1 MRNGQV
7 LLKINDN
14 LIMAMLRH
22 TSSPFPELLLI
33 SIRFTRCW
41 CWLYWLFALQLTPV
55 HAAAPLP
62 ALQSHVNDYAGV
74 LAARG
79 PEVDAKL
86 KAFEAQTGHQVFV
99 LTVERLPADSSI
111 EAYAVAVFEQWQPG
125 RQGRDDGALLVIATG
140 DRKMR
145 IETGYGLE
153 DRLTDLASA
162 RIVREQITPRFQ
174 QGDIEGGVADG
185 VDAMLAVISG
195 QPAAM
200 PLTKAEDKEIS
211 GAAKWIVLCLFGV
224 LLLFGLGMSLFA
236 GVFGLLASVIV
247 SVSVALLFASDWRG
261 WMAAGAVIL
270 AWLLL
275 RWSMV
280 AHNVR
285 KYHLPKARSQTLAWL
300 KVYLFSLG
308 FARGGPARKRER
320 DDSSSGSSSSGS
332 SGGSSSDNG
341 TSGGGGRSG
350 GGGASGSW

>member
-14 LIMAMLRH
+14 LIMTMFRH

-33 SIRFTRCW
+33 SICFTRCW

-79 PEVDAKL
+79 PAIDATL
-86 KAFEAQTGHQVFV
+86 QAFEAQTGHQVFV

-125 RQGRDDGALLVIATG
+125 RQGKDDGALLVIVTG

-162 RIVREQITPRFQ
+162 RIVREQITPRFK
-174 QGDIEGGVADG
+174 QGDIEGGVAAG

-200 PLTKAEDKEIS
+200 PLTRAEGKQIS

-236 GVFGLLASVIV
+236 GVFGLLASIA
-247 SVSVALLFASDWRG
+247 VAVVVVMLADGDVRA
-261 WMAAGAVIL
+261 WMGGGVLVL

-275 RWSMV
+275 RWWMV
-280 AHNVR
+280 ANNVR
-285 KYHLPKARSQTLAWL
+285 KYHLPKALAWL
-300 KVYLFSLG
+300 KVYLFALG
-308 FARGGPARKRER
+308 FARGGPQRKRER
-320 DDSSSGSSSSGS
+320 DDRS
-332 SGGSSSDNG
+332 SGGSHSSSDSGSSESG

>member
-1 MRNGQV
+1 M
-7 LLKINDN
+7 KI
-14 LIMAMLRH
+14 ATARFLRAARWLYA
-22 TSSPFPELLLI
+22 LLL
-33 SIRFTRCW
+33 
-41 CWLYWLFALQLTPV
+41 LQLTLA

-62 ALQSHVNDYAGV
+62 VLQSHLNDYAGV

-79 PEVDAKL
+79 PAIDATL
-86 KAFEAQTGHQVFV
+86 KTFEAQSGHQVFV
-99 LTVERLPADSSI
+99 LTVERLPADTSI

-125 RQGRDDGALLVIATG
+125 RKGKDDGTLLVVATG
-140 DRKMR
+140 DKKMR

-162 RIVREQITPRFQ
+162 RIVRELITPRFQ

-195 QPAAM
+195 QPTAM
-200 PLTKAEDKEIS
+200 PLTKAEGKQIS
-211 GAAKWIVLCLFGV
+211 GAAKWIVLGLFGV

-320 DDSSSGSSSSGS
+320 DDSSSGSSSSGW
-332 SGGSSSDNG
+332 SGGSSSDSG

>member
-1 MRNGQV
+1 M
-7 LLKINDN
+7 
-14 LIMAMLRH
+14 MAMTL
-22 TSSPFPELLLI
+22 
-33 SIRFTRCW
+33 
-41 CWLYWLFALQLTPV
+41 A

-62 ALQSHVNDYAGV
+62 ILQSHVNDYAGV

-79 PEVDAKL
+79 PAIDATL

-99 LTVERLPADSSI
+99 LTVDRIPADTSI

-125 RQGRDDGALLVIATG
+125 RKGRDDGALLVIATG

-153 DRLTDLASA
+153 DKLTDLHSA
-162 RIVREQITPRFQ
+162 RIVREVITPRFQ

-195 QPAAM
+195 QPAAA
-200 PLTKAEDKEIS
+200 PQAGAKLENRDIS
-211 GAAKWIVLCLFGV
+211 GAAKWIVLGLFGV
-224 LLLFGLGMSLFA
+224 LLLFALGMSLFA

-247 SVSVALLFASDWRG
+247 AVSVVLLFASDWRG
-261 WMAAGAVIL
+261 WLGAGAVVL

-275 RWSMV
+275 RWWMV
-280 AHNVR
+280 ANNVR

-300 KVYLFSLG
+300 GVYLFSLG
-308 FARGGPARKRER
+308 FARGGPQKKRER
-320 DDSSSGSSSSGS
+320 DDRRSGGGS
-332 SGGSSSDNG
+332 SGGSSSGGSG

>member
-1 MRNGQV
+1 MMNRATACFLRASRWLCMLF
-7 LLKINDN
+7 LLQ
-14 LIMAMLRH
+14 
-22 TSSPFPELLLI
+22 
-33 SIRFTRCW
+33 W
-41 CWLYWLFALQLTPV
+41 TPASATV
-55 HAAAPLP
+55 SVP

-79 PEVDAKL
+79 PAIDATL
-86 KAFEAQTGHQVFV
+86 QAFEIQTGHQVFV
-99 LTVERLPADSSI
+99 LTVAHLPADTSI

-125 RQGRDDGALLVIATG
+125 RQGKDDGALLVVATG
-140 DRKMR
+140 DKKMR

-162 RIVREQITPRFQ
+162 RIVRELITPRFQ

-195 QPAAM
+195 QPTAM
-200 PLTKAEDKEIS
+200 PLTKAEGKQIS
-211 GAAKWIVLCLFGV
+211 GAAKWIVLGLFGV

-320 DDSSSGSSSSGS
+320 DDSSSGSSSSGW
-332 SGGSSSDNG
+332 SGGSSSDSG

>member
-1 MRNGQV
+1 MMNPATACFLRASRWLCMLF
-7 LLKINDN
+7 LLQWTH
-14 LIMAMLRH
+14 AH
-22 TSSPFPELLLI
+22 ATV
-33 SIRFTRCW
+33 
-41 CWLYWLFALQLTPV
+41 PV
-55 HAAAPLP
+55 P

-79 PEVDAKL
+79 PAIDAKL

-99 LTVERLPADSSI
+99 LTVERLPADTSI

-125 RQGRDDGALLVIATG
+125 RKGKDDGTLLVVATG
-140 DRKMR
+140 DKKMR

-162 RIVREQITPRFQ
+162 RIMREVIAPRFR
-174 QGDIEGGVADG
+174 QGDTGGGVADG
-185 VDAMLAVISG
+185 VDAMLAVIAG
-195 QPAAM
+195 QPAAV
-200 PLTKAEDKEIS
+200 PLASAGTQDREIS
-211 GAAKWIVLCLFGV
+211 GAAKWIVLGLFGV

-236 GVFGLLASVIV
+236 GVFGLLASAIAAV
-247 SVSVALLFASDWRG
+247 SVVLLFASDWRG
-261 WMAAGAVIL
+261 WLGAGAVIL

-280 AHNVR
+280 ADNVR
-285 KYHLPKARSQTLAWL
+285 KYHMPKARSKTLAWL

-320 DDSSSGSSSSGS
+320 DDDRSSGGGSSGSSSSGG
-332 SGGSSSDNG
+332 SG
-341 TSGGGGRSG
+341 TTGGGGRSG

>member
-1 MRNGQV
+1 MMNRATACFLRASRWLCMLF
-7 LLKINDN
+7 LLQ
-14 LIMAMLRH
+14 
-22 TSSPFPELLLI
+22 
-33 SIRFTRCW
+33 W
-41 CWLYWLFALQLTPV
+41 TPASATV
-55 HAAAPLP
+55 SVP

-79 PEVDAKL
+79 PAIDATL
-86 KAFEAQTGHQVFV
+86 QAFEIQTGHQVFV
-99 LTVERLPADSSI
+99 LTVAHLPADTSI

-125 RQGRDDGALLVIATG
+125 CQGKDDGALLVVATG
-140 DRKMR
+140 DKKMR

-162 RIVREQITPRFQ
+162 RIVRELITPRFQ

-200 PLTKAEDKEIS
+200 PLTRAEDKQIS
-211 GAAKWIVLCLFGV
+211 GAAKWIVLGLFGV

-320 DDSSSGSSSSGS
+320 DDSSSGSSSSGW
-332 SGGSSSDNG
+332 SGGSSSDSG

>member
-1 MRNGQV
+1 MMQTPASMQWLRACLWLCLPV
-7 LLKINDN
+7 LL
-14 LIMAMLRH
+14 
-22 TSSPFPELLLI
+22 LL
-33 SIRFTRCW
+33 S
-41 CWLYWLFALQLTPV
+41 ALGLA
-55 HAAAPLP
+55 HAAAPVP

-79 PEVDAKL
+79 PAIDATL
-86 KAFEAQTGHQVFV
+86 KAFEAQSGHQVFV
-99 LTVERLPADSSI
+99 LTVDSIGGYASI

-125 RQGRDDGALLVIATG
+125 RKGRDDGALLVVATG
-140 DRKMR
+140 QRAMR

-153 DRLTDLASA
+153 DKLTDLHSA
-162 RIVREQITPRFQ
+162 RIMREVITPRFK

-185 VDAMLAVISG
+185 VDAMLAVIAG
-195 QPAAM
+195 QPAAV
-200 PLTKAEDKEIS
+200 PQASAGPQDREIS
-211 GAAKWIVLCLFGV
+211 GAAKWIVLGLFGV

-247 SVSVALLFASDWRG
+247 AVSVALMFASDWRG
-261 WMAAGAVIL
+261 WMGAGAVVL

-280 AHNVR
+280 ANNVR
-285 KYHLPKARSQTLAWL
+285 KYHLPKARYKALAWL

-320 DDSSSGSSSSGS
+320 DHNRSSGGGGSSGGGS
-332 SGGSSSDNG
+332 SGGSG
-341 TSGGGGRSG
+341 TTGGGGRSG

>member
-1 MRNGQV
+1 MMNTATACFLCACRW
-7 LLKINDN
+7 LC
-14 LIMAMLRH
+14 M
-22 TSSPFPELLLI
+22 LLL
-33 SIRFTRCW
+33 
-41 CWLYWLFALQLTPV
+41 LQSTHAHATVPV
-55 HAAAPLP
+55 PI
-62 ALQSHVNDYAGV
+62 LQSHVNDYAGV
-74 LAARG
+74 LTARG

-86 KAFEAQTGHQVFV
+86 KAFEAQTGHQIFV
-99 LTVERLPADSSI
+99 LTVERLPAETSI
-111 EAYAVAVFEQWQPG
+111 ESYAVAVFEQWQPG
-125 RQGRDDGALLVIATG
+125 RQGRDDGALLVVATG
-140 DRKMR
+140 DKKMR

-162 RIVREQITPRFQ
+162 RIVREVIAPRFK
-174 QGDIEGGVADG
+174 QGDTEGGVADG

-195 QPAAM
+195 QPAAV

-211 GAAKWIVLCLFGV
+211 GAAKWIVLGLFGV

-236 GVFGLLASVIV
+236 GVFGLLASVAVAV
-247 SVSVALLFASDWRG
+247 SVVLLFASDWRG
-261 WMAAGAVIL
+261 WVGAGAVLL

-285 KYHLPKARSQTLAWL
+285 KYHLPKARSKTLAWIR
-300 KVYLFSLG
+300 VYLFSLG

-320 DDSSSGSSSSGS
+320 DDRHSGDSRSSDGGS
-332 SGGSSSDNG
+332 SGGGS